1 MYALRID
8 STDPAFNLALEET
21 LFNTLSPENPG
32 IFLIWRN
39 APSVIIGCHQNT
51 AEEVNAAYCRE
62 HGISVVRRPTGGGA
76 VYHDLGNVNFSFLV
90 WVEKNRL
97 AGFDEF
103 MEPMV
108 AALRDLNVNAE
119 YTSRNDITV
128 DGRKV
133 AGTAQRRTGQ
143 RMLHHGCLLVD
154 VDTSV
159 LSDALAV
166 DPEKFRSKGVASHRA
181 RVANLREFL
190 PAGLTRAQYMDMV
203 ISAMTRRCAREERT
217 LDPGLREQAEALA
230 ESRYRSWEWNWGQS
244 PRFTEKRR
252 HRFPWGRLECLLE
265 VRNGVISGCRLF
277 GDFFSLRDIRELE
290 ARLTGLRADAVSLR
304 QALAD
309 IPVESWFSGAERE
322 DLLSFLCGEELPQS

>member
-1 MYALRID
+1 MYALRMET
-8 STDPAFNLALEET
+8 TDPAFNLALEET

-39 APSVIIGCHQNT
+39 APSVIVGCHQNT

-62 HGISVVRRPTGGGA
+62 HNIAVVRRPTGGGA

-90 WVEKNRL
+90 WTEKNRL

-103 MEPMV
+103 MRPMV
-108 AALRDLNVNAE
+108 AALQDLGIRAE

-133 AGTAQRRTGQ
+133 AGTAQRRSGQ
-143 RMLHHGCLLVD
+143 RMLHHGCMLVD

-159 LSDALAV
+159 LSGALAA

-190 PAGLTRAQYMDMV
+190 PKELSFDQCMEAVVD
-203 ISAMTRRCAREERT
+203 AMTRRCAESRRDLPAWIRKE
-217 LDPGLREQAEALA
+217 AEALA
-230 ESRYRSWEWNWGQS
+230 ESRYRSWDWNWGRS
-244 PRFTEKRR
+244 PSFTEKRR
-252 HRFPWGRLECLLE
+252 RRFDWGRLECLLD
-265 VRNGVISGCRLF
+265 VRGGIISGCRMF
-277 GDFFSLRDIRELE
+277 GDFFALKDMAELE
-290 ARLTGLRADAVSLR
+290 KALCGLRADAASMR
-304 QALAD
+304 EALKD
-309 IPVESWFSGAERE
+309 VPVESWFSGARRE
-322 DLLSFLCGEELPQS
+322 ELLAFLCGE

>member
-21 LFNTLSPENPG
+21 LFHSLSPDNPG

-51 AEEVNAAYCRE
+51 AEEVNSLYCRE
-62 HGISVVRRPTGGGA
+62 HGITVVRRPTGGGA

-97 AGFDEF
+97 AGFNEF

-108 AALRDLNVNAE
+108 AALRDLGVNAL

-133 AGTAQRRTGQ
+133 AGTAQRRAGQ
-143 RMLHHGCLLVD
+143 KMLHHGCLMVD

-159 LSDALAV
+159 LTGALAA

-190 PAGLTRAQYMDMV
+190 PAGLTSAQCMDMV
-203 ISAMTRRCAREERT
+203 ISAMTRRCAEEERS
-217 LDPGLREQAEALA
+217 LDPKLKEQAEALA
-230 ESRYRSWEWNWGQS
+230 ESRYRSWEWNWGHS

-252 HRFPWGRLECLLE
+252 HRFSWGRLECLLE
-265 VRNGVISGCRLF
+265 VRSGIISGCRMF
-277 GDFFSLRDIRELE
+277 GDFFSLRDISELE
-290 ARLTGLRADAVSLR
+290 KILTGKRADAVSLR
-304 QALAD
+304 RSLSD
-309 IPVESWFSGAERE
+309 IPVESWFSGAGRE
-322 DLLSFLCGEELPQS
+322 ELINFLCGDDTPQA

>member
-1 MYALRID
+1 MYALRIE

-39 APSVIIGCHQNT
+39 EPSVIIGCHQNT
-51 AEEVNAAYCRE
+51 AEEVNDAYCRE
-62 HGISVVRRPTGGGA
+62 HGIHVVRRPTGGGA

-97 AGFDEF
+97 AGFEEF
-103 MEPMV
+103 MKPMV
-108 AALRDLNVNAE
+108 AALRDLGINAE

-159 LSDALAV
+159 LTNALAA

-190 PAGLTRAQYMDMV
+190 PAGLSSEQCMNMV
-203 ISAMTRRCAREERT
+203 IDAMTKRCAQEERS
-217 LDPGLREQAEALA
+217 LDPVLKEQAEALA
-230 ESRYRSWEWNWGQS
+230 DSRYRSWEWNWGQS

-252 HRFPWGRLECLLE
+252 HRFSWGRLECLLE
-265 VRNGVISGCRLF
+265 VRNGVICGCRLF

-290 ARLTGLRADAVSLR
+290 ALLTGKRADASSLR
-304 QALAD
+304 LELEAV
-309 IPVESWFSGAERE
+309 PVETWFSGANRE
-322 DLLSFLCGEELPQS
+322 ELLAFLCGDPV